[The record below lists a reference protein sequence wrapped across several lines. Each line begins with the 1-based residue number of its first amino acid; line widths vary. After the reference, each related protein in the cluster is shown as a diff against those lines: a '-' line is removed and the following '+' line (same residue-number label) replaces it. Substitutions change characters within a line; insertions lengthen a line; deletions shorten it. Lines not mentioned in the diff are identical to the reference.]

1 MRVLSVSGGTELV
14 YKVLF
19 GFGLVFALAA
29 STGTVQNQ
37 RKIVEVI
44 LIKLDLAISL
54 GNKISEPGVWSN
66 LKEKRL
72 ALT

>member
-1 MRVLSVSGGTELV
+1 MV
-14 YKVLF
+14 YKVLVW
-19 GFGLVFALAA
+19 FGLVFTLAV
-29 STGTVQNQ
+29 STRTVQNQ

-54 GNKISEPGVWSN
+54 GNKISEARVWSN

-72 ALT
+72 TLT